1 MFQCFQLQFLDDLM
15 SLMLRASILYSY
27 FAFQLMENVLLPQME
42 KEKNFKR
49 ILDELEKKMSWKGKT
64 MQLWKKYKR
73 EEEYC

>member
-1 MFQCFQLQFLDDLM
+1 
-15 SLMLRASILYSY
+15 MLRASILYSY

-64 MQLWKKYKR
+64 MQL
-73 EEEYC
+73 